1 MVRHKTLKRFLSIV
15 ATALLLV
22 GCANRGIGPQ
32 GGPKDS
38 IPPIPLFSEPEI
50 GALDYHGNRIE
61 ITFNEYIQLNNIA
74 SNLMMSPP
82 QQNPPDVKPRGKKL
96 IIQFKDTLHDSTTYT
111 LDFGD
116 AVCDYHE
123 KVPLHGF
130 SFYFSTGP
138 EIDTL
143 AHFGHVYDAETLNP
157 MQGILVGIHRDM
169 SDTAFTRH
177 PFLRIAKTDSVGG
190 FRIGNIHP
198 GKYKIYAVDDIGRDY
213 RLTIGEA
220 LAFCNEPITV
230 SADLSPAV
238 HVPHR
243 DSTAVDSLHIDTLL
257 TDTLRL
263 VTLAADSL
271 PTDSIV
277 PDSLLM
283 PLLEPEGPLTAL
295 FLFKEAQQKLYLQK
309 MNRDVQHQIKML
321 FSSAPDSLMTWRVMS
336 PSEIDSTRSDSA
348 WTNPTPYIYPAYSAQ
363 GDTVTFWLTDSISI
377 AQDTLFLEAR
387 YRITDSVYN
396 LAWHTDTLRAIW
408 RAPRLTAKAKEAL
421 DRQNKSRRLE
431 LKSNAR
437 KSFEMYDTLRVTC
450 ATPLA
455 VIPEDSFHL
464 FERIDTVLKPVPFS
478 IAPYDTLPMKLTILA
493 DLQPNGEYELMIDS
507 GALYDVYGITHIAAS
522 YSLKVKTPADYST
535 LRVIL
540 KPFEPKA
547 RIQLL
552 NSKDEVVR
560 ELPAVEEGAFFEHLK
575 PDTYY
580 MRLYLDENGDGK
592 WTTGSWEYKRQ
603 PERIYYYPD
612 KIQTKSNW
620 DFEQEW
626 DYTAVEQMKSK
637 PRELIKT
644 IKKK

>member
-1 MVRHKTLKRFLSIV
+1 MV
-15 ATALLLV
+15 A

-38 IPPIPLFSEPEI
+38 VPPIPLFSEPEI
-50 GALDYHGNRIE
+50 GALDFHGNRIE
-61 ITFNEYIQLNNIA
+61 ITFDEYIQLNNIA
-74 SNLMMSPP
+74 GNLMMSPP
-82 QQNPPDVKPRGKKL
+82 QQNPPDVKPRGKRL
-96 IIQFKDTLHDSTTYT
+96 IVQFKDTLHDSTTYT
-111 LDFGD
+111 IDFGD
-116 AVCDYHE
+116 AVCDYRE

-143 AHFGHVYDAETLNP
+143 AHFGHVYDAATLNP
-157 MQGILVGIHRDM
+157 MQGILVGIHRDL
-169 SDTAFTRH
+169 SDTAFTRM

-198 GKYKIYAVDDIGRDY
+198 GMYKIYAVDDIGRDY

-220 LAFCNEPITV
+220 LAFNDEPITV
-230 SADLSPAV
+230 SALESPSV

-243 DSTAVDSLHIDTLL
+243 DSTAADTLQADTLL
-257 TDTLRL
+257 TETLQ
-263 VTLAADSL
+263 VDSL
-271 PTDSIV
+271 QADSIV
-277 PDSLLM
+277 PDTFLL
-283 PLLEPEGPLTAL
+283 PLQEPQGPLTAL

-309 MNRDVQHQIKML
+309 VNRDVQHQITMQ
-321 FSSAPDSLMTWRVMS
+321 FSSAPDSLMRWHVLR
-336 PSEIDSTRSDSA
+336 PSEIDTTKSDSA
-348 WTNPTPYIYPAYSAQ
+348 WTDPTPYMYPAFSRH
-363 GDTVTFWLTDSISI
+363 GDTVTIWLTDSAAI
-377 AQDTLFLEAR
+377 AQDSIFLEAQ
-387 YRITDSVYN
+387 YRRTDSLYN
-396 LAWHTDTLRAIW
+396 LTWYTDTIRAIW
-408 RAPRLTAKAKEAL
+408 RAPRLTAKAREAL
-421 DRQNKSRRLE
+421 ERQNQSRRLE

-437 KSFEMYDTLRVTC
+437 KAFEMYDTLWLSCT
-450 ATPLA
+450 TPLA
-455 VIPEDSFHL
+455 VIPHESFHL
-464 FERIDTVLKPVPFS
+464 YERIDTILKPVAFS
-478 IAPYDTLPMKLTILA
+478 IAPYDTLPMRLTIIA
-493 DLQPNGEYELMIDS
+493 DLQPNGEYELKIDS
-507 GALYDVYGITHIAAS
+507 AALRDVYGVTHVAAS

-575 PDTYY
+575 PDAYY

-603 PERIYYYPD
+603 PERIYYYPE

-626 DYTAVEQMKSK
+626 DYTAVEQIKSK
-637 PRELIKT
+637 PKELIKP

>member
-1 MVRHKTLKRFLSIV
+1 MTS
-15 ATALLLV
+15 
-22 GCANRGIGPQ
+22 CANRGIGPQ

-38 IPPIPLFSEPEI
+38 IPPIPLFSDPEI
-50 GALDYHGNRIE
+50 GALNYHGNRIE
-61 ITFNEYIQLNNIA
+61 ITFDEYLQLDNVVN
-74 SNLMMSPP
+74 NLMMSPP
-82 QQNPPDVKPRGKKL
+82 QQNPPDVKARGKRL
-96 IIQFKDTLHDSTTYT
+96 IVQFKDSLHDSTTYT
-111 LDFGD
+111 IDFGN
-116 AVCDYHE
+116 AVCDYRE
-123 KVPLHGF
+123 KVPLRGF

-157 MQGILVGIHRDM
+157 MQGILVGIHKDM
-169 SDTAFTRH
+169 SDTAFTRL

-198 GKYKIYAVDDIGRDY
+198 GQYKIYAVDDIGRDY
-213 RLTIGEA
+213 RLTIGES
-220 LAFCNEPITV
+220 LAFQDEPITV
-230 SADLSPAV
+230 SAAESPSV

-243 DSTAVDSLHIDTLL
+243 DTVPADSLQTDSLHVDSLHVESLHI
-257 TDTLRL
+257 
-263 VTLAADSL
+263 DSL
-271 PTDSIV
+271 AIDSLSADSIV
-277 PDSLLM
+277 PDTFLL
-283 PLLEPEGPLTAL
+283 PLQEPQGPLTAL
-295 FLFKEAQQKLYLQK
+295 FLFKEAQKKLYLQK
-309 MNRDVQHQIKML
+309 VNRDVQHQITML
-321 FSSAPDSLMTWRVMS
+321 FSSSPDSLPTWRAMR
-336 PSEIDSTRSDSA
+336 PSEMDSTKSDSA
-348 WTNPTPYIYPAYSAQ
+348 WIDPAPYMYPAYSTH
-363 GDTVTFWLTDSISI
+363 GDTVTIWLTDSVAIG
-377 AQDTLFLEAR
+377 QDSMYIETR
-387 YRITDSVYN
+387 YRRTDSVYR
-396 LAWHTDTLRAIW
+396 LEWFTDTVRAFW
-408 RAPRLTAKAKEAL
+408 RAPRLSAKAKETL
-421 DRQNKSRRLE
+421 ERQNQSRRLE
-431 LKSNAR
+431 LKTNAR
-437 KSFEMYDTLRVTC
+437 KGFEMYDTLWVSCT
-450 ATPLA
+450 TPLA
-455 VIPEDSFHL
+455 VIPQEAFHL
-464 FERIDTVLKPVPFS
+464 YERIDTILKPMPFS
-478 IAPYDTLPMKLTILA
+478 IAPYDTLPMKLTIHA
-493 DLQPNGEYELMIDS
+493 DLQPNGEYELKIDS

-580 MRLYLDENGDGK
+580 MRLYLDENGDGQ
-592 WTTGSWEYKRQ
+592 WTTGSWEHKRQ

-637 PRELIKT
+637 PKELIKP